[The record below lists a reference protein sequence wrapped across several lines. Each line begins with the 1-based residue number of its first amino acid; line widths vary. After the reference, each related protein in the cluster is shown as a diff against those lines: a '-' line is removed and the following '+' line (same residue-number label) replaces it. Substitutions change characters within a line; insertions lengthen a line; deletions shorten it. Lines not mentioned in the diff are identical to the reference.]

1 MSSFAI
7 KYPFFILM
15 ACLIIVVVG
24 TVNLIAM
31 PVDLFPAVKIPVV
44 VVATFYSGMPPEQ
57 MEADITNTFERFFTL
72 GSNIEHIES
81 RSMTGVSLI
90 KVYFQPG
97 TDPNADVSNISN
109 LAMADLRRL
118 PEGTFPPVVLS
129 FDSANLPVC
138 LITVEGQGLNE
149 AQLKDYAQFEVR
161 DQVANVSGA
170 SVPQPYGG
178 TYRQIMVYVDPLK
191 LEASGLSVRDVYKA
205 VNNSNLILPAGD
217 VRIGPKDYNLYANSQ
232 VVKGSDAN
240 SIPLKTSGNSSILVG
255 DVGHAVDGGQLQ
267 YNIVRVDGQHSV
279 YLPIFKQGGDSNT
292 ISIVNGIR
300 ERVGHLLDVP
310 PQLRAHVVFDQSV
323 FVKLAVE
330 NVIHE
335 GGIGLILTGLMI
347 LLFLGDLRATVA
359 VMLSIPI
366 SVLSAF
372 LLLHLTGNTVNTMV
386 LGGLALALSRLID
399 NSVVVLENIFRH
411 MEMGE
416 PSIVAAEQGGSEVAL
431 AVLAATVSTS
441 IVFFPVV
448 LLVGV
453 SKYLFTALALA
464 VVLAMM
470 ASYMVA
476 MTVVPLY
483 CAKFIEFTGHV
494 HGAEHEEDAAEKR
507 EYVES
512 HDPVA
517 LAHAEEMAASPHKPS
532 LFHVIFTKFNQGF
545 HSIQN
550 KYDGAIAY
558 CLDRPVPVVLAFSAF
573 VVFSFALYPFL
584 GVAFFPRT
592 DPGQFVIQF
601 KSPPGTRIELTDQIA
616 AKIEQVVRE
625 EVRPHDLNMIVSNIG
640 VYPDLSAIYTTNTAM
655 DNGVVQVSLKED
667 HKIGSYA
674 YMARVRKRL
683 RQEVPE
689 VQAFLMAGGLV
700 DSIVNQGKPAPFD
713 IRVSTMSF
721 KDGDKIAQEIAR
733 RVRRLNDVNDVLIP
747 QDIDYPGLQLNVD
760 RQRAAILGLS
770 EKDVVDSVIT
780 ALTSNGQIAPSYWI
794 DPNSG
799 NNYMLTVQYY
809 DSQIQTLKDF
819 KEIPLRSKTPPEAPS
834 VNKNADPDNGTKGIP
849 HDNVTPLEDVADVKY
864 INTPTVVDHYQL
876 RRVFDVYVMPTTED
890 LGKLGKQIN
899 EIVADVHPPHG
910 TLVSIGGAINDMNL
924 SFRSFAVGLVL
935 SVILVYLVLMAQF
948 ASFSDPFVILLAVPP
963 GLSGVLLFLLITGT
977 SLNIMSL
984 MGVIMMTGIV
994 VSDSILIVE
1003 FVGALRNEGKPLKIA
1018 LAEACKVR
1026 LRPIMMTTLATALG
1040 LIPMA
1045 LGVEAGSEQYAPLA
1059 RAILGG
1065 LTVSGIVTVFLVP
1078 TAYFLVHRNHEDI
1091 NVMHDQQHPDLEA
1104 RA

>member
-15 ACLIIVVVG
+15 ACMFIVVVG
-24 TVNLIAM
+24 TVNLLSM
-31 PVDLFPAVKIPVV
+31 PVDMFPAVKIPVV

-118 PEGTFPPVVLS
+118 PLGTFPPVVLS
-129 FDSANLPVC
+129 FDAANLPVC
-138 LITVEGQGLNE
+138 LITVEGQGLNQE
-149 AQLKDYAQFEVR
+149 KLKDYAMFEVR

-191 LEASGLSVRDVYKA
+191 LEASGLSVDDVYQA
-205 VNNSNLILPAGD
+205 VNQSNLILPAGD
-217 VRIGPKDYNLYANSQ
+217 VRIGPKDYNIYANSQ
-232 VVKGSDAN
+232 VIKGSDAN
-240 SIPLKTSGNSSILVG
+240 YIPLKTSGNSSILVG

-267 YNIVRVDGQHSV
+267 YNVVRVDGQHSV
-279 YLPIFKQGGDSNT
+279 YLPIFKQGGGSNT
-292 ISIVNGIR
+292 ITIVNGIR
-300 ERVGHLLDVP
+300 DRVKHLLDVP
-310 PQLRAHVVFDQSV
+310 PQLKAKVVFDQSE
-323 FVKLAVE
+323 FVKLAIA

-347 LLFLGDLRATVA
+347 LLFLGNVRATVS

-366 SVLSAF
+366 SVLTAF
-372 LLLHLTGNTVNTMV
+372 LLLNATGNTVNTMV

-416 PSIVAAEQGGSEVAL
+416 PPIVAAEQGGNEVAL

-453 SKYLFTALALA
+453 SKYLFSALALA
-464 VVLAMM
+464 VVLALM

-476 MTVVPLY
+476 MTVVPLF
-483 CAKFIEFTGHV
+483 CAKFIEFTGHAS
-494 HGAEHEEDAAEKR
+494 HEHEGESAAEIHDRVEQEQQEQQERASHPVKLSPFQ
-507 EYVES
+507 YV
-512 HDPVA
+512 
-517 LAHAEEMAASPHKPS
+517 
-532 LFHVIFTKFNQGF
+532 FTKFNAGF
-545 HSIQN
+545 HSIQK
-550 KYDGAIAY
+550 KYDGAILY

-573 VVFSFALYPFL
+573 VVFSFALYPLL

-592 DPGQFVIQF
+592 DPGQFVIMF
-601 KSPPGTRIELTDQIA
+601 KAPAGSRIELTDQIA
-616 AKIEQVVRE
+616 ARIENVVRQ
-625 EVRPHDLNMIVSNIG
+625 EVRPSDLNMIVSNIG

-674 YMARVRKRL
+674 YMQRVRTRL
-683 RQEVPE
+683 RKEVPE
-689 VQAFLMAGGLV
+689 VQAFFQAGGLV

-713 IRVSTMSF
+713 IRISTMSF
-721 KDGDKIAQEIAR
+721 RDGNKIAQEIATKIR
-733 RVRRLNDVNDVLIP
+733 GVRGVSDVLIP
-747 QDIDYPGLQLNVD
+747 QSIDYPGLQLNVD
-760 RQRAAILGLS
+760 RQRAAILGLT
-770 EKDVVDSVIT
+770 EENVVNGVIT
-780 ALTSNGQIAPSYWI
+780 ALTSNGQIAPTYWI
-794 DPNSG
+794 DPKSG

-809 DSQIQTLKDF
+809 DSQIQSIKDF
-819 KEIPLRSKTPPEAPS
+819 KEIPLRSRRPPESPS
-834 VNKNADPDNGTKGIP
+834 LRNADPDNGTKGIP
-849 HDNVTPLEDVADVKY
+849 HDNITPLEAVADVKY

-876 RRVFDVYVMPTTED
+876 RRVFDVYVMPKTED
-890 LGKLGKQIN
+890 LGGVGKRIN
-899 EIVADVHPPHG
+899 KVLDGIHPPHG
-910 TLVSIGGAINDMNL
+910 TLVSVAGAINDMNS
-924 SFRSFAVGLVL
+924 SFHSFAIGLIL
-935 SVILVYLVLMAQF
+935 SVVLVYLVLMAQF

-963 GLSGVLLFLLITGT
+963 GLSGVLLFLLVTGT
-977 SLNIMSL
+977 SINIMSL
-984 MGVIMMTGIV
+984 MGVLMMTGIV
-994 VSDSILIVE
+994 VSDSILIVD
-1003 FVGALRNEGKPLKIA
+1003 FVGIQRAEGKPLKVA

-1040 LIPMA
+1040 MIPMA

-1078 TAYFLVHRNHEDI
+1078 TAYFLIHRNHEKSGE
-1091 NVMHDQQHPDLEA
+1091 MHDQQHPNLEA